1 MAFDPK
7 AWAARQAAP
16 VTVALL
22 VTLVGTALL
31 GWLTQ
36 GRSTLPLMLVG
47 DQLWGL
53 LTYPWAYSPL
63 ASSFGLI
70 FLLFSMMWLVTYGG
84 AVERDVST
92 PRFVVFW
99 LLATLLPGIV
109 ALVLRL
115 PLAGPWLPIAALV
128 VAWCARNRG
137 AGLNFWGIPL
147 SSPVLAAIVAA
158 TVVFSYGAANPL
170 FGLFMA
176 LPLALAWAFGGDL
189 LPIPYSGSSFKK
201 RDQPVVKGGTVYD
214 GKYFEDVKARE
225 IEREEQER
233 LRRLFEGK

>member
-7 AWAARQAAP
+7 AWAARQGAP

-22 VTLVGTALL
+22 VTLVGTALA

-36 GRSTLPLMLVG
+36 GRSTVPLALAG
-47 DQLWGL
+47 NQPWGL

-63 ASSFGLI
+63 TSSFGLI

-84 AVERDVST
+84 AVERDLST
-92 PRFVVFW
+92 PRFAVFW
-99 LLATLLPGIV
+99 ILATLLPGLV

-115 PLAGPWLPIAALV
+115 PLDGPWLPIAALV

-137 AGLNFWGIPL
+137 AALNFWGIPL
-147 SSPVLAAIVAA
+147 SSSVLAAIVAG
-158 TVVFSYGAANPL
+158 TVVFSYGAGNPL

-176 LPLALAWAFGGDL
+176 LPLGVAWAFGGGL
-189 LPIPYSGSSFKK
+189 LPTAYSGSSSK
-201 RDQPVVKGGTVYD
+201 RRKESTVRGGTVYD
-214 GKYFEDVKARE
+214 KKYFEDVKARE

-233 LRRLFEGK
+233 LRKLFEGK